1 MNKTIS
7 LACRIRQECVKM
19 GPEMINLLGIG
30 VGIDQPQKN
39 SVWSPPKFKLSYF
52 CISLNVARKF
62 FFPLANSLLYCKIRQ
77 RQILFCDN
85 AKCDVLSSNSM
96 TPNSTPWFQIRLPQ
110 ILCGVPISKTPS
122 SVSPNSVVHKFILS
136 NSNSVPLHGIQ
147 EQQIQHLN

>member
-1 MNKTIS
+1 MNKAIS
-7 LACRIRQECVKM
+7 LACHIRQECVKM
-19 GPEMINLLGIG
+19 GPEMIKLLGIG
-30 VGIDQPQKN
+30 LGIDQPKKN
-39 SVWSPPKFKLSYF
+39 GVWSPPKFKLSYF
-52 CISLNVARKF
+52 CVSLNCG
-62 FFPLANSLLYCKIRQ
+62 SQYCKIRQ